1 MKHMGVYTAITSG
14 FFFIGF
20 IMGAIVEASGNARA
34 SFNDWD
40 LFIMGFI
47 GIAFL
52 MFGFSVLSYLKRKEM
67 GTGKRVG
74 EVDWAED

>member
-1 MKHMGVYTAITSG
+1 MKYLGVYTAITSG

-20 IMGAIVEASGNARA
+20 IMGSIVEASGKAPA
-34 SFNDWD
+34 LSEWD

-52 MFGFSVLSYLKRKEM
+52 MFGFSVLTYLKKVDVVVARK
-67 GTGKRVG
+67 RG
-74 EVDWAED
+74 EVDWEE